1 MSLLFARLGLVESR
15 AASLSVLRRGSKK
28 RVPGEWQ
35 QIRLASWW
43 KLSDDGG
50 SEGNAF
56 GVKRESKEEEDRQSD
71 FTKEQRQRSAELR
84 QQYLEELDKKELE
97 EEKQQELEF
106 RKNTIESIRKKGWF
120 PDELA
125 EEAEAEEARR
135 LQPDRSSPEKR
146 DADLS
151 LSLMSEDAFWE
162 ETSRDPATGEE
173 NPSTETARDLGW
185 ALNGNKVSSTDNST
199 ETSSM
204 DDAHKSAWS
213 LTEDEMSEEAKQQ
226 KMHQN
231 SSRPELTSRRI
242 NQATNRNDAHYPR
255 RNVYAED
262 APNQSTPYDESLL
275 AINYVTR
282 LPIALEEK
290 DQDIVA
296 RCLYTAQQRLD
307 FDFIHSIPEATFT
320 EILHVLD
327 ARRNLGNLSDT
338 YKNISEH
345 VAWQIGIIPQ
355 EQLMSDHGLM
365 LQEIAMIRRRS
376 GHQLTASQYLILLRS
391 AGDLGQLSLATKLW
405 EYMQHDGVV
414 PDIDT
419 FNAYLSAF
427 VWNGHNNSTTR
438 HHDRVIDHYMLRRKA
453 KRGGLPYFNY
463 SVGSPMG
470 IKDRS
475 MVILDAMLKN
485 GITANEETYREII
498 TAAAREGELDT
509 VESILQITWN
519 INVSNLMQAN
529 VGDEEVPTPKALPK
543 DSPQYPTI
551 KLLTTLAHAFAINN
565 KIPTALRL
573 VDHISREYDI
583 PITTDT
589 WGVLFEWT
597 YVLSSLRSGT
607 AARGDRSK
615 GLLPLNSL
623 SKLWDTM
630 TGAPYFI
637 KPTISMY
644 NHLIR
649 NLLHR
654 ESLIEALTKMGK
666 AEEIDEAVRY
676 ARREAWATLELCVK
690 QQQDG
695 KKLEKPLAVAR
706 RHWEDMTV
714 AVARNLRWKKSWIR
728 LFCKSLQGWH
738 RGSWSHDHSIA
749 LRVVPRVLWVWQ
761 SFTDSTLKYD
771 LPTGVLEVHLTSEKD
786 MLRQAVRNESL
797 ILRRE
802 KILNKAKVLVGDDLI
817 RAPKDPSTNEPVAA
831 TTRLRKE
838 RNRDRMRMKRRQNSG
853 RLNIRLHAVD

>member
-1 MSLLFARLGLVESR
+1 MSLLFVRLVLVESR
-15 AASLSVLRRGSKK
+15 AASRSVLRRSSKK
-28 RVPGEWQ
+28 RIQQ

-43 KLSDDGG
+43 KLNNDGG
-50 SEGNAF
+50 SEGGAF
-56 GVKRESKEEEDRQSD
+56 GIKRESQGEEDKRSE
-71 FTKEQRQRSAELR
+71 FTREQRQRAAELK
-84 QQYLEELDKKELE
+84 QQKLE
-97 EEKQQELEF
+97 EEQDQQVIEEEKEDELEF
-106 RKNTIESIRKKGWF
+106 QRKTIHSIRKKGWF

-125 EEAEAEEARR
+125 EEAEAADRER
-135 LQPDRSSPEKR
+135 LQTRPFPESK
-146 DADLS
+146 DADLG

-162 ETSRDPATGEE
+162 ETSRDPETEE
-173 NPSTETARDLGW
+173 KPPI
-185 ALNGNKVSSTDNST
+185 
-199 ETSSM
+199 M
-204 DDAHKSAWS
+204 DDAHKPAWS
-213 LTEDEMSEEAKQQ
+213 PTENEIPEEPEQQ
-226 KMHQN
+226 KTQQTFP
-231 SSRPELTSRRI
+231 SLKLGSGPEFTSRRI
-242 NQATNRNDAHYPR
+242 DQANGRNDVHYPR
-255 RNVYAED
+255 RDVYDEE

-275 AINYVTR
+275 NINYVTQ
-282 LPIALEEK
+282 LPIALEEN

-296 RCLYTAQQRLD
+296 RCLYTAQHRLD

-327 ARRNLGNLSDT
+327 ARRNIGSLSDT
-338 YKNISEH
+338 YKHTSEH
-345 VAWQIGIIPQ
+345 VAWQIGVIPQ

-376 GHQLTASQYLILLRS
+376 GHQLTASQYLVLLRS
-391 AGDLGQLSLATKLW
+391 AGDLGQLNLATKLW

-414 PDIDT
+414 PDVSL

-463 SVGSPMG
+463 SVGSPLG

-529 VGDEEVPTPKALPK
+529 FGDEEVPPPKALSR
-543 DSPQYPTI
+543 DHPQYPTT
-551 KLLTTLAHAFAINN
+551 KLLTALAHAFAINS
-565 KIPTALRL
+565 KLPTALRL
-573 VDHISREYDI
+573 VDHMSREYDI
-583 PITTDT
+583 PLTTAT
-589 WGVLFEWT
+589 WEVLFEWT
-597 YVLSSLRSGT
+597 YVLSSFRSGT
-607 AARGDRSK
+607 AARGDRGK
-615 GLLPLNSL
+615 GQLPFNSP

-630 TGAPYFI
+630 TGAPYFV

-654 ESLIEALTKMGK
+654 HSPIEALNKMAK
-666 AEEIDEAVRY
+666 AEEIDEAVRH
-676 ARREAWATLELCVK
+676 ARRDAWATLERCVK
-690 QQQDG
+690 QKQDG
-695 KKLEKPLAVAR
+695 ERVEKPLAVAR
-706 RHWEDMTV
+706 RQWEDLTV

-728 LFCKSLQGWH
+728 MFCRSLQGWH
-738 RGSWSHDHSIA
+738 RGSWRHDHSLA
-749 LRVVPRVLWVWQ
+749 LRVIPRVLWMWR

-771 LPTGVLEVHLTSEKD
+771 LPTGVLEVRLTSEKD
-786 MLRQAVRNESL
+786 KLRQAERNEGL

-802 KILNKAKVLVGDDLI
+802 EILNKAKVLVGDDLM
-817 RAPKDPSTNEPVAA
+817 RAPKDPETNEPDAS
-831 TTRLRKE
+831 TIRLKKE
-838 RNRDRMRMKRRQNSG
+838 RRKDWRVMKKRQQPGLSFRM
-853 RLNIRLHAVD
+853 HAVD